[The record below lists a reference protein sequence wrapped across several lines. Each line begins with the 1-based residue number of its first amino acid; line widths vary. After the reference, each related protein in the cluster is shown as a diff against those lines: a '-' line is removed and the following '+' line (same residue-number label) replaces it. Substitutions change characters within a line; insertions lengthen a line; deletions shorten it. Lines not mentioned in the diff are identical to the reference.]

1 MTDISQPK
9 KLLEYLR
16 TTLFELHL
24 LEDTIVMT
32 CYGQPTKSS
41 FSCSPSG
48 AIPSGAIYLYG
59 VFSFNCTENSFKFLI
74 RQLLIPDPCS
84 SDPCRNGGTC
94 TVASVSYTCSCRSGF
109 TGMLCET
116 NTQGTSSVIAGLPP
130 ARSGL
135 GTEPHT
141 HRIWPTSFR
150 LVVTL
155 LTEHTYVRV

>member
-1 MTDISQPK
+1 M
-9 KLLEYLR
+9 
-16 TTLFELHL
+16 
-24 LEDTIVMT
+24 
-32 CYGQPTKSS
+32 
-41 FSCSPSG
+41 
-48 AIPSGAIYLYG
+48 
-59 VFSFNCTENSFKFLI
+59 
-74 RQLLIPDPCS
+74 
-84 SDPCRNGGTC
+84 
-94 TVASVSYTCSCRSGF
+94 ASVSYTCSCRSGF

-130 ARSGL
+130 VRSGL